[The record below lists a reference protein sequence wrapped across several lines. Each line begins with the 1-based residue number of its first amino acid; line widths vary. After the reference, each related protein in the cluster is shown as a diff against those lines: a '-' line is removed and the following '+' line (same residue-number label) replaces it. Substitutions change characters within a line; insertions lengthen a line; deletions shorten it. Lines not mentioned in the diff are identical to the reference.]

1 MSAVASDL
9 LVEIGTEELPA
20 SFILPAVE
28 DLRRGI
34 TERLDAARLAHQGW
48 RTFATPRRLAV
59 EVKGVAE
66 ATTDTSREVIGPPV
80 KSAFDQKGKPTQA
93 AEKFAASNKVPLAA
107 LRRVQTPKGEYIAAL
122 LEEKGRSARA
132 LLPEILSTAVH
143 GIGFRKS
150 MRWADVEQTFARP
163 VHWIVALLGEEV
175 LPVVFG
181 DVRSGRLTRGHRFL
195 APEPIELRAA
205 REYEGALEK
214 AHVIADVGR
223 RRSIVEERVSAAAA
237 RIPGAQVISD
247 ADLLD
252 QVTNLI
258 EEPHPVLGR
267 FEERHLDLPREVLV
281 QEMKSHQ
288 RYFSVTDASGKLLP
302 LFVAVSNTAV
312 RDERASQLGYERVLR
327 ARLADGRFFFDE
339 DRKISLG
346 ERVEKLR
353 RVVWQGSLGSYAD
366 KVDRIRAL
374 AQLLCEMTGKPSL
387 ASLRQT
393 IDRAATLS
401 KADLVTGMVGE
412 FPELQGVMG
421 REYALA
427 SGEPPEV
434 AKAIFEHYLPRGA
447 GDALPTG
454 DVGALIGIADR
465 LDTLTGIFAIGKI
478 PTGAADPYGLRR
490 ACLGVINIILAKG
503 YRLSLSAAVR
513 EALRLLQPRLAEHK
527 RKPAD
532 RAAEDQVLE
541 FFRGR
546 LKVLWSETYRPDAVE
561 AVLSAGFDDLVAAHR
576 RVQALSELVRHPDFV
591 PLAVTFKR
599 VANIV
604 EKQGR
609 DVAGSVDRNLLNEEA
624 ERVLHRRTIE
634 AAKAVRREVAS
645 DDYAAALRQ
654 IAGLKPVVDA
664 FFDQV
669 MVMAD
674 EKALRANRVS
684 LLREVRALFTEVAD
698 FSKVQSEAAE

>member
-1 MSAVASDL
+1 MPSDL

-28 DLRRGI
+28 DLRRAI
-34 TERLDAARLAHQGW
+34 TERLEGARLAHRAW

-59 EVKGVAE
+59 EIKEVAD

-80 KSAFDQKGKPTQA
+80 KTAFDQKGNPTQA

-107 LRRVQTPKGEYIAAL
+107 LRRVQTPKGDYIAAL
-122 LEEKGRSARA
+122 VEEKGRPARA

-150 MRWADVEQTFARP
+150 MRWSDVEQTFARP
-163 VHWIVALLGEEV
+163 VHWIVALLGAEV

-181 DVRSGRLTRGHRFL
+181 DVRSGRLTRGHPFL
-195 APEPIELRAA
+195 APEPIELPAA
-205 REYEGALEK
+205 GEYENALEK
-214 AHVIADVGR
+214 AHVIPDFGR
-223 RRSIVEERVSAAAA
+223 RRSMVEKGVSAAAG
-237 RIPGAQVISD
+237 RIPGAQVIFD
-247 ADLLD
+247 PDLVD
-252 QVTNLI
+252 QVANLV
-258 EEPHPVLGR
+258 EEPHPVLGG
-267 FEERHLDLPREVLV
+267 FEERYLDLPREVLV

-288 RYFSVTDASGKLLP
+288 RYFSLTDASGKLLP
-302 LFVAVSNTAV
+302 RFVAVSNTSV
-312 RDERASQLGYERVLR
+312 RDERASQSGYERVLR

-366 KVDRIRAL
+366 KVDRIRTL
-374 AQLLCEMTGKPSL
+374 AQRLCEMAGKASS
-387 ASLRQT
+387 ASLRRT
-393 IDRAATLS
+393 IERAAALS

-421 REYALA
+421 REYALS

-434 AKAIFEHYLPRGA
+434 AQAIFEHYLPRGA
-447 GDALPTG
+447 GDALPSG
-454 DVGALIGIADR
+454 DAGALIGIADR

-490 ACLGVINIILAKG
+490 ACLGVINIILARR
-503 YRLSLSAAVR
+503 YRFSLSAAVG
-513 EALRLLQPRLAEHK
+513 EAWRLLQPRLPEHK
-527 RKPAD
+527 HKPAG

-546 LKVLWSETYRPDAVE
+546 LKALWSEAHRPDAVE
-561 AVLSAGFDDLVAAHR
+561 GVLSAGFDDLVAAHR
-576 RVQALSELVRHPDFV
+576 RVQALSELVLRPDFL

-609 DVAGSVDRNLLNEEA
+609 DVAGSVDRNLLTEAA
-624 ERVLHRRTIE
+624 ERALHQRTLE
-634 AAKAVRREVAS
+634 AGEAVRRFVAS
-645 DDYAAALRQ
+645 DDYAAALRE

-664 FFDQV
+664 FFDKV
-669 MVMAD
+669 MVMTD
-674 EKALRANRVS
+674 EKGLRANRVS
-684 LLREVRALFTEVAD
+684 LLREVRALFNKVAD
-698 FSKVQSEAAE
+698 FSKLQSEAAE